1 MFVEGINFMK
11 TAKSCGLSQL
21 WEPEI
26 EKIDALSQVS
36 NEIKTYDEKI
46 QSLESRKQKFK
57 SAVDELHLYHQTIM
71 NNIDYQASINHRA
84 VVRSFATFNKFCEA
98 EITLY
103 DQFIKYG
110 LHIDAHIEAKPN
122 TQERIKYLKDKIHSL
137 VKVLK
142 LPPIEQAYFNNYEL
156 HLFMTEADFM
166 SMLAD
171 WCIAD
176 KSYLYIL
183 NEDKENIF
191 KQIALSA
198 TATVIKNTIDSS
210 ASRGLFVSA
219 LENALNTNDK
229 YNMHSFVN
237 DFVDASIQVRNI
249 IGTIPNDEVIQQAEI
264 YDNIYKTQRFFKG
277 CLKYCVSDSIAALN
291 QLSMNPLIRTF
302 SSNVFRRFEEIDTQT
317 KELNTEID
325 RIDNFIN
332 ELKQQR
338 QQFEP
343 KYKIYKQVQHQQ
355 QLISQLEEEIKNEDN
370 THEQMLLTAKVIVHL
385 DELRKLIH
393 N

>member
-1 MFVEGINFMK
+1 
-11 TAKSCGLSQL
+11 
-21 WEPEI
+21 
-26 EKIDALSQVS
+26 
-36 NEIKTYDEKI
+36 
-46 QSLESRKQKFK
+46 
-57 SAVDELHLYHQTIM
+57 
-71 NNIDYQASINHRA
+71 
-84 VVRSFATFNKFCEA
+84 
-98 EITLY
+98 
-103 DQFIKYG
+103 
-110 LHIDAHIEAKPN
+110 
-122 TQERIKYLKDKIHSL
+122 
-137 VKVLK
+137 
-142 LPPIEQAYFNNYEL
+142 
-156 HLFMTEADFM
+156 MTEADFM

-171 WCIAD
+171 WCVAD

-183 NEDKENIF
+183 DEDKENIF

-219 LENALNTNDK
+219 LEKALNTNDK